1 MRTELLTDDAVL
13 FVEQRGAVG
22 DAGLLPSRPG
32 RAGPGRLS
40 GRGHEG
46 GGGGGVLRG
55 RLSGRVLC
63 RRRRLR
69 AGRVPFCQEGVGVGR
84 LRRAVH
90 ERGHHGVLVV
100 APGDLTH
107 RAAGNHNVILHRTF
121 SSYHCYVLI

>member
-1 MRTELLTDDAVL
+1 M
-13 FVEQRGAVG
+13 G

-46 GGGGGVLRG
+46 GGGGVLRG
-55 RLSGRVLC
+55 RVSGRVLC
-63 RRRRLR
+63 RRRRLWAR
-69 AGRVPFCQEGVGVGR
+69 RVPFCQEGVGVGR

-107 RAAGNHNVILHRTF
+107 GAAGNHKVILCRTF
-121 SSYHCYVLI
+121 SSYHYHVLI